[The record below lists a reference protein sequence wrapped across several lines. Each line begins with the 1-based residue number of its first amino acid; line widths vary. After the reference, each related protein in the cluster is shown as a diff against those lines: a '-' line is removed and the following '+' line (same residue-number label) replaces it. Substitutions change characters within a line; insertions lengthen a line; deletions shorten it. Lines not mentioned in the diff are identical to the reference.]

1 MKRRFIGILA
11 FILALAAVCLSGAV
25 RMMQNQALLSDMT
38 ASAGQDG
45 DDEKFAQIRQIYDS
59 LMNNYYQ
66 ELDSTALI
74 EGAIDGMLAVTGDPY
89 TFYYTV
95 DEWTKTMQD
104 DDGKY
109 AGIGIQVLEGESQD
123 SLLITRSFA
132 DSPAYRAGV
141 KAGDRIVAVDGYPL
155 ARVLGGTE
163 TYALATAA
171 PDEQSNA
178 EERAWPTNSSELVD
192 YMRGAEGT
200 SITLT
205 ILRGDE
211 YIDVTLVREVINVNR
226 VEYCLLDGGDGMPK
240 VGYMVIYEFQ
250 GDAADGVK
258 RAVDYFNE
266 NGAQALIVDVRNNP
280 GGNLDV
286 VTSIVETLLPKGLY
300 AYIEDRHGNRQE
312 FYSDESCWGKP
323 MAVLVNGYSASAS
336 ELLTGAAQDM
346 GAALIVGENTFGKG
360 IVQSVQP
367 LSDGSCYQMT
377 TARYFTPS
385 GRVIQGNG
393 IAPDIEVKLDDEVD
407 QTTLGSMIAENNLDW
422 KNYDSQLLAAYE
434 AVEKRIADGW
444 TIENATAVT
453 ADQAKMDE
461 AETDDKAAYARQLPV
476 NSL

>member
-1 MKRRFIGILA
+1 
-11 FILALAAVCLSGAV
+11 
-25 RMMQNQALLSDMT
+25 
-38 ASAGQDG
+38 
-45 DDEKFAQIRQIYDS
+45 
-59 LMNNYYQ
+59 
-66 ELDSTALI
+66 
-74 EGAIDGMLAVTGDPY
+74 
-89 TFYYTV
+89 
-95 DEWTKTMQD
+95 MQD

-171 PDEQSNA
+171 PDEQSDA

-346 GAALIVGENTFGKG
+346 GAAIIVGENTFGKG

-385 GRVIQGNG
+385 GWVIQGNG